1 MKRTKTKHAPDPI
14 FPVIERHRQK
24 FARVAEQHDEEKIA
38 RADALVLDQEYLL
51 ATTMP
56 TTMAGVVA
64 LVEYVAKNET
74 DGGYHQFACVRR
86 VRGFRGQTPPE
97 WSRVFH
103 RTLARALS
111 KIAA

>member
-1 MKRTKTKHAPDPI
+1 MKRAKTKHATDPI
-14 FPVIERHRQK
+14 FAVLERHRQK
-24 FARVAEQHDEEKIA
+24 FAQTIEQHDEEKLA

-64 LVEYVAKNET
+64 LVEYVANHEA
-74 DGGYHQFACVRR
+74 DGMSEFACVRR
-86 VRGFRGQTPPE
+86 VRGFRGELPVD
-97 WSRVFH
+97 WSRAFH

-111 KIAA
+111 QIAA